1 MHYYKPKDIAEELH
15 ISTSALRHYESWG
28 VVPPPARN
36 EKGYRLYTQMH
47 MAYFRCLRAMF
58 PGFGYAVTYD
68 VIRHIQKREMD
79 EALWVVNGEQVKLL
93 QEKNIADETL
103 ALLENP
109 ELNIIKDKKLKA

>member
-1 MHYYKPKDIAEELH
+1 MNLGGR
-15 ISTSALRHYESWG
+15 T
-28 VVPPPARN
+28 PPARN

-79 EALWVVNGEQVKLL
+79 EALWLVNGEQVKLL
-93 QEKNIADETL
+93 QEKDCGRNASL
-103 ALLENP
+103 ARESRT
-109 ELNIIKDKKLKA
+109 